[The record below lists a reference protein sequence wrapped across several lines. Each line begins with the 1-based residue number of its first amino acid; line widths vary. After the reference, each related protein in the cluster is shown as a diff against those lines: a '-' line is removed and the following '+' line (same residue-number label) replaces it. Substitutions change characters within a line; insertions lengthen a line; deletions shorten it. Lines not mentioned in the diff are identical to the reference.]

1 MHALTGS
8 KDLLFVLATA
18 RTEMIKN
25 VYAYKKYHKRV
36 SDIKFEGTQTLGPK
50 DHSFPGNAG
59 PTRIQRSLDP
69 YMMARLVGYITI
81 LTIIGSCISK
91 I

>member
-25 VYAYKKYHKRV
+25 LNAYKKYHKRV

-50 DHSFPGNAG
+50 DFQELLDQPGFSG
-59 PTRIQRSLDP
+59 L
-69 YMMARLVGYITI
+69 
-81 LTIIGSCISK
+81 
-91 I
+91 